1 MMRLLRSTIGCASAL
16 LAALLFGSA
25 APLGAQAAP
34 ASPAPPAPQVPPGE
48 LVGLATHRLWLSCDG
63 QGSPTIFVEVGG
75 GSNGSDWWNAVAEL
89 RRDTR
94 VCIYSRAGYP
104 RSDAGPMPRDAG
116 READEAA
123 ALIQIARVER
133 PFLLVAHS
141 LGAMNALV
149 LASRHPDWLAGMV
162 LLDPPP
168 LSWMAGR
175 TFPSIRTSVVASV
188 ARMRGTAARLRALSD
203 SAALRGAVATG
214 LERAAALEALASE
227 MEAMFLETP
236 QLVSAIRS
244 LGDLPVTVVAG
255 GRPNPQAYG
264 ADAEAFTRA
273 WGDEGRSLAA
283 LTTRGNFVL
292 IAESGHNLPVEAADR
307 VLAIVRDALRCAR
320 DPSACPAPNAR

>member
-1 MMRLLRSTIGCASAL
+1 MRTLRSTATCASVL
-16 LAALLFGSA
+16 LAVLLFGTA

-34 ASPAPPAPQVPPGE
+34 AAPAPPAPQVPPGE
-48 LVGLATHRLWLSCDG
+48 LVDLGAHRLWLSCDG

-104 RSDAGPMPRDAG
+104 RSDVGPMPRDAG

-123 ALIQIARVER
+123 ALIQTARVER

-175 TFPSIRTSVVASV
+175 TFTNIRDDLVANI
-188 ARMRGTAARLRALSD
+188 ARMRERAAQLRALSD
-203 SAALRGAVATG
+203 SAAST
-214 LERAAALEALASE
+214 RAAATGVQRAAATEALASE
-227 MEAMFLETP
+227 MEAMFSETSR
-236 QLVSAIRS
+236 LVSAIRS

-255 GRPNPQAYG
+255 GRPNPRAYG

-273 WGDEGRSLAA
+273 WGDEGRTLAA

-320 DPSACPAPNAR
+320 ERSACPAPNAR

>member
-1 MMRLLRSTIGCASAL
+1 MKTLRSTATCASVL
-16 LAALLFGSA
+16 LAVLLTGNA
-25 APLGAQAAP
+25 ASLGAQAAP
-34 ASPAPPAPQVPPGE
+34 AAPAPAAPQVPPGE
-48 LVGLATHRLWLSCDG
+48 LVDLGAHRLWLSCDG

-75 GSNGSDWWNAVAEL
+75 GSSGSDWWNAVAEL

-104 RSDAGPMPRDAG
+104 RSDVGPMPRDAG

-123 ALIQIARVER
+123 ALIQTAGVER
-133 PFLLVAHS
+133 PFLMVAHS

-168 LSWMAGR
+168 LSWMASR
-175 TFPSIRTSVVASV
+175 TFTNIRDDLVANI
-188 ARMRGTAARLRALSD
+188 ARMRERAARLRALSD
-203 SAALRGAVATG
+203 SAASTRAAATG
-214 LERAAALEALASE
+214 VQRAVALEALASE
-227 MEAMFLETP
+227 MEAMFSETSR
-236 QLVSAIRS
+236 LVSAIRS

-273 WGDEGRSLAA
+273 WGDEGRTLAA
-283 LTTRGNFVL
+283 LTTRGDFVL

-307 VLAIVRDALRCAR
+307 VLAIVRNALRCAR
-320 DPSACPAPNAR
+320 DRSACPAPTAR

>member
-1 MMRLLRSTIGCASAL
+1 VL
-16 LAALLFGSA
+16 LAALLFGNA

-34 ASPAPPAPQVPPGE
+34 ALPAPPVPSGE
-48 LVGLATHRLWLSCDG
+48 LVAVGEHRLWLSCDG

-75 GSNGSDWWNAVAEL
+75 GSNGGDWWNAVAEL

-94 VCIYSRAGYP
+94 VCIYARAGYP

-123 ALIQIARVER
+123 ALIQRAGVGR

-149 LASRHPDWLAGMV
+149 LASRHPDWLVGMV

-168 LSWMAGR
+168 LSWLAGR
-175 TFPSIRTSVVASV
+175 TFATIRGDVVANI
-188 ARMRGTAARLRALSD
+188 ARMRERAARLRAAAD
-203 SAALRGAVATG
+203 SAATPDAAATG
-214 LERAAALEALASE
+214 VRRAAALEALASE
-227 MEAMFLETP
+227 MEAMFSETS

-264 ADAEAFTRA
+264 ADAETFTRA
-273 WGDEGRSLAA
+273 WGDEGRALAT
-283 LTTRGNFVL
+283 LTTRGSFIL

-307 VLAIVRDALRCAR
+307 VLAIVREALRCAR
-320 DPSACPAPNAR
+320 DRSACPAPNAR